1 MDLEAQYDKLYRY
14 CYFQCKDVQAA
25 EDVVQETFLR
35 WLEHYPGQKEREAIP
50 TLYTIARNLCVDLA
64 RQRTHLPLRESDR
77 QTPDPTGDWAEKW
90 DLERVLARLP
100 QEDQTLLLLRYAN
113 QVPVQAL
120 SKLTGLSRFA
130 IYRKCAKLLLARL
143 PQPTLSLG
151 QFVGGQAR
159 YIQKQTWLLS
169 LVVLVPVL
177 WGTDLWITAALLPF
191 LVPLAVSEG
200 AKSTLY
206 GMEELETASRFSRK
220 SVLLARLCLIGTFH
234 AVLLL
239 ALTLLLGGSQGLSLG
254 RTGAYLLAPYLLT
267 AWGSLWLSRRLR
279 GREVLYGATALAVL
293 ASGSYSAAVF
303 LADDLFALGALP
315 WWSLA
320 VALLAAALIGEGIAF
335 AKRIKEDT
343 WNLSFET

>member
-50 TLYTIARNLCVDLA
+50 TLYTIARNLCVDMA

-77 QTPDPTGDWAEKW
+77 QTPDPAGDWAEKW

-100 QEDQTLLLLRYAN
+100 QEDQALLLLRYAN
-113 QVPVQAL
+113 Q
-120 SKLTGLSRFA
+120 
-130 IYRKCAKLLLARL
+130 
-143 PQPTLSLG
+143 
-151 QFVGGQAR
+151 
-159 YIQKQTWLLS
+159 
-169 LVVLVPVL
+169 VPVL

-320 VALLAAALIGEGIAF
+320 IALLAAALIGEGIAF

>member
-120 SKLTGLSRFA
+120 SKLTGLSRFT
-130 IYRKCAKLLLARL
+130 IYRKCAKLLAWC
-143 PQPTLSLG
+143 
-151 QFVGGQAR
+151 
-159 YIQKQTWLLS
+159 K
-169 LVVLVPVL
+169 
-177 WGTDLWITAALLPF
+177 DALR
-191 LVPLAVSEG
+191 
-200 AKSTLY
+200 
-206 GMEELETASRFSRK
+206 EEES
-220 SVLLARLCLIGTFH
+220 
-234 AVLLL
+234 
-239 ALTLLLGGSQGLSLG
+239 
-254 RTGAYLLAPYLLT
+254 P
-267 AWGSLWLSRRLR
+267 
-279 GREVLYGATALAVL
+279 
-293 ASGSYSAAVF
+293 
-303 LADDLFALGALP
+303 
-315 WWSLA
+315 
-320 VALLAAALIGEGIAF
+320 
-335 AKRIKEDT
+335 
-343 WNLSFET
+343 

>member
-50 TLYTIARNLCVDLA
+50 
-64 RQRTHLPLRESDR
+64 
-77 QTPDPTGDWAEKW
+77 
-90 DLERVLARLP
+90 
-100 QEDQTLLLLRYAN
+100 
-113 QVPVQAL
+113 
-120 SKLTGLSRFA
+120 
-130 IYRKCAKLLLARL
+130 
-143 PQPTLSLG
+143 
-151 QFVGGQAR
+151 
-159 YIQKQTWLLS
+159 
-169 LVVLVPVL
+169 
-177 WGTDLWITAALLPF
+177 
-191 LVPLAVSEG
+191 
-200 AKSTLY
+200 TLY